1 MANICKWESMN
12 SFIGGYLRIFLC
24 LIAVQQFVIDQFLF
38 FSSQLK
44 GNFEEYFYGG
54 KEQGGAYIR
63 KEKVLNETIEMSQR
77 KKKDEAFVSWSDV

>member
-1 MANICKWESMN
+1 M
-12 SFIGGYLRIFLC
+12 
-24 LIAVQQFVIDQFLF
+24 IDRFLF

-44 GNFEEYFYGG
+44 DNVEEHFEGG
-54 KEQGGAYIR
+54 KEQGGAYLR